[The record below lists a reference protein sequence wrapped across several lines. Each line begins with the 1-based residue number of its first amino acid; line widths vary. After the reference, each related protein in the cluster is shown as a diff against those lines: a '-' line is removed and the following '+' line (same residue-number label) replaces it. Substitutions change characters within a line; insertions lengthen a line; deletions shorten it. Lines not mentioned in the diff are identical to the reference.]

1 MATID
6 PYQSSDCIGKC
17 GKFVRTGRKKGD
29 AEKPRTCQKD
39 GHTLY
44 AVRYRKPDG
53 NQTKKR
59 GFERKIDAEQF
70 AATVEV
76 KKMEG
81 AYVAPALGR
90 ITVAELAPAWL
101 EHKKTS
107 VAKSNYRTLESAW
120 RIHVQPRWG
129 DVRIADI
136 DLPDVEAWISKLRK
150 DEYSTTTVI
159 RVHSVLAGILDSAV
173 KAKRLRANPAR
184 GVDNLPAKTAKRHV
198 YLTAEDVE
206 KLASEA
212 KHRVLVL
219 TLAYTGLRW
228 GEAVALRVRD
238 IQFLRR
244 RLSVTENAVQMGV
257 EHDEKAPKSNA
268 VRSVPVPQF
277 VLDELAVHC
286 EGRSR
291 NDLVFGN
298 GTNYLPRPKSGDGW
312 FAGAVRRSGVQTVTP
327 HDLRHTCASLA
338 VAAGANV
345 LALARMLGH
354 ANPAITL
361 KVYADLF
368 DSDLDAVAENIHN
381 AYGPGRCAQ
390 NVPNT
395 A

>member
-1 MATID
+1 MATVE
-6 PYQSSDCIGKC
+6 PYETKSGK
-17 GKFVRTGRKKGD
+17 RY
-29 AEKPRTCQKD
+29 Q
-39 GHTLY
+39 
-44 AVRYRKPDG
+44 VRYRKPDG
-53 NQTKKR
+53 KQTKKR
-59 GFERKIDAEQF
+59 GFRRKIDAEQF

-81 AYVAPALGR
+81 TYVAPALGR

-101 EHKKTS
+101 DHKKTS
-107 VAKSNYRTLESAW
+107 VARSNYRTLESAW

-129 DVRIADI
+129 EVRIADI

-150 DEYSTTTVI
+150 DEYSTTTVV

-173 KAKRLRANPAR
+173 LKSKRLRVNPAR
-184 GVDNLPAKTAKRHV
+184 GVDNLPAKSVKRHV

-206 KLASEA
+206 KLANEA

-219 TLAYTGLRW
+219 VLGYCGLRW
-228 GEAVALRVRD
+228 GEAIALRVRD

-244 RLSVTENAVQMGV
+244 RLAVTENAVQLSV

-268 VRSVPVPQF
+268 ARSVPVPRF
-277 VLDELAVHC
+277 VLDELATHC
-286 EGRSR
+286 EGRGR

-298 GTNYLPRPKSGDGW
+298 GTDYLPRPKSGDGW
-312 FAGAVRRSGVQTVTP
+312 FAGAVRRSGVQTITP

-338 VAAGANV
+338 VSSGANV

-368 DSDLDAVAENIHN
+368 DSDLDAVAEGIHN

-390 NVPNT
+390 NVPKT
-395 A
+395 G